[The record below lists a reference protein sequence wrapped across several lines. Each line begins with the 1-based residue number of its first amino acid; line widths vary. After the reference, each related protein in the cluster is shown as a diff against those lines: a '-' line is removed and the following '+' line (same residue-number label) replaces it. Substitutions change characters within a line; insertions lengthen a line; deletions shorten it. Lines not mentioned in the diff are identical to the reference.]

1 MSTPTN
7 NWKLGLFVVVGVCT
21 ALAMMVFLGG
31 RSLQK
36 QTVSYLTYF
45 DESVQ
50 GIEVGSPVKFRGVTI
65 GKVSVIDVAADHRM
79 VEVLCELGVA
89 NLNRLGLSVEQHKG
103 KRTKLSLPPDLRVQ
117 LGSLGLTGGKFILID
132 YFSIKDYPPPRL
144 PFPAPE
150 NYIPSA
156 PSMMKNLENSMVHAV
171 DRFPELT
178 AGMLK
183 VLTGVSTVVADID
196 DKKLLEKA
204 VVTLTLLDRVLADAD
219 KAINQ
224 LEAGQLSQKASSAFA
239 KLDTALTNVNRLVEQ
254 ASGDKGLLAS
264 AQRTSDALGGVAQN
278 ARYLGPTLEET
289 LREVQGAAESI
300 RRLADSIDRDP
311 DMLLKGR
318 AKKKAP

>member
-7 NWKLGLFVVVGVCT
+7 NWKLGLFVVVGFCT
-21 ALAMMVFLGG
+21 ALAMVVVLGA

-36 QTVSYLTYF
+36 QTVSYTTYF

-79 VEVLCELGVA
+79 VELLCELFVA
-89 NLNRLGLSVEQHKG
+89 NLNSLGLSVEQHQG
-103 KRTKLSLPPDLRVQ
+103 KHTKLSLPPDLRVQ

-132 YFSIKDYPPPRL
+132 YFTIKDYPPPTL
-144 PFPAPE
+144 PFPAPA

-156 PSMMKNLENSMVHAV
+156 PSMMKNLEHSVVHAA
-171 DRFPELT
+171 DRFPEI
-178 AGMLK
+178 AEVMLK
-183 VLTGVSTVVADID
+183 VLTGVSTLVAEINNQ
-196 DKKLLEKA
+196 KLFEKA
-204 VVTLTLLDRVLADAD
+204 VVTMTNVDHVLADAD

-224 LEAGQLSQKASSAFA
+224 LEAGKLSQKASAAIA
-239 KLDTALTNVNRLVEQ
+239 KLDVALTNVNRLVEQ
-254 ASGDKGLLAS
+254 ASGEKGLLAS
-264 AQRTSDALGGVAQN
+264 VQRTSDSLGGMAQN
-278 ARYLGPTLEET
+278 ARYLGPNLEET
-289 LREVQGAAESI
+289 LREVQAAAESI

-318 AKKKAP
+318 AKKRTP